1 MLHRNPSFLP
11 DFDPSQFRVLN
22 PKLISYSTSE
32 LRIFS
37 RRLSFNQA
45 AIIELNYPTHVC
57 LCSTYDGQQIVLKAF
72 SEAELRTVQELS
84 LPFYERDSSRPQ
96 KRISLGNKALADS
109 VRMTMGWEG
118 LPAMKVKGV
127 FYSSH
132 RLLLFDLCQAVPV
145 TPGKGPGDCM
155 VSWKLDGLTLVI
167 RYANGKLERIITR
180 GDGNIGEDVTHNC
193 ASILGIPQYIP
204 CTDDVEVRGECVV
217 SWAGFDEVNK
227 RVDEPYAHPRGLAAG
242 SVRLLNQRESAPRE
256 LQFVAFELVQPFLST
271 VENSYAF
278 LAEQGFSVVPHL
290 LTKTPGQ
297 VIDDKLFD
305 VKTFPLPADG
315 LIVEYNDKVF
325 GKSLGATGHHE
336 NCRIAFKWEDATHK
350 TKFLG
355 VRIQPTRSG
364 ILSLTAMFKPVMI
377 DGSKVQK
384 ATLHNV
390 DIFRKLQLGIGDE
403 LEVYKANMIIPAVA
417 KNNTKSGTYKLP
429 DTCPCCGGKA
439 VVEQRGETN
448 YLVCTN
454 SRCSAKR
461 VRQFEHF
468 CARTYMEVSGMAGA
482 TLEALV
488 DDGFIKT
495 FADIYHL
502 DRYKEQIIALDG
514 FGKRS
519 YEKLQDGVE
528 ASRDAAFSS
537 FLAAFGAPLI
547 GRHIGK
553 LLEKQFGTLDAL
565 LKAVDDGFDFASLE
579 GMGPKKAANLVAWL
593 KDPESR
599 QEVLD
604 VAKEVRFKVAP
615 KATAATNNPF
625 NGKTVVAT
633 GSLQHFTRDGI
644 NKKLE
649 ELGAKAGS
657 SVSKKTDYVIAGP
670 GAGSKLAKAHDLGI
684 TVLTEE
690 EFLEMIAE

>member
-1 MLHRNPSFLP
+1 MN
-11 DFDPSQFRVLN
+11 
-22 PKLISYSTSE
+22 T
-32 LRIFS
+32 
-37 RRLSFNQA
+37 
-45 AIIELNYPTHVC
+45 T
-57 LCSTYDGQQIVLKAF
+57 T
-72 SEAELRTVQELS
+72 
-84 LPFYERDSSRPQ
+84 
-96 KRISLGNKALADS
+96 
-109 VRMTMGWEG
+109 
-118 LPAMKVKGV
+118 
-127 FYSSH
+127 
-132 RLLLFDLCQAVPV
+132 
-145 TPGKGPGDCM
+145 
-155 VSWKLDGLTLVI
+155 
-167 RYANGKLERIITR
+167 
-180 GDGNIGEDVTHNC
+180 
-193 ASILGIPQYIP
+193 
-204 CTDDVEVRGECVV
+204 
-217 SWAGFDEVNK
+217 
-227 RVDEPYAHPRGLAAG
+227 
-242 SVRLLNQRESAPRE
+242 
-256 LQFVAFELVQPFLST
+256 
-271 VENSYAF
+271 
-278 LAEQGFSVVPHL
+278 
-290 LTKTPGQ
+290 
-297 VIDDKLFD
+297 
-305 VKTFPLPADG
+305 
-315 LIVEYNDKVF
+315 KVF

-355 VRIQPTRSG
+355 VRIRPTRSG
-364 ILSLTAMFKPVMI
+364 ILSLTALFTPVMI

-537 FLAAFGAPLI
+537 FLLLSVRRSSAAI
-547 GRHIGK
+547 
-553 LLEKQFGTLDAL
+553 
-565 LKAVDDGFDFASLE
+565 
-579 GMGPKKAANLVAWL
+579 
-593 KDPESR
+593 
-599 QEVLD
+599 
-604 VAKEVRFKVAP
+604 
-615 KATAATNNPF
+615 
-625 NGKTVVAT
+625 
-633 GSLQHFTRDGI
+633 
-644 NKKLE
+644 
-649 ELGAKAGS
+649 
-657 SVSKKTDYVIAGP
+657 SVSCWRNSLAPWMRCSRPWTMASTLPLWRAWGP
-670 GAGSKLAKAHDLGI
+670 RRLPTWSPG
-684 TVLTEE
+684 
-690 EFLEMIAE
+690 

>member
-1 MLHRNPSFLP
+1 MP
-11 DFDPSQFRVLN
+11 
-22 PKLISYSTSE
+22 
-32 LRIFS
+32 
-37 RRLSFNQA
+37 
-45 AIIELNYPTHVC
+45 
-57 LCSTYDGQQIVLKAF
+57 
-72 SEAELRTVQELS
+72 
-84 LPFYERDSSRPQ
+84 
-96 KRISLGNKALADS
+96 
-109 VRMTMGWEG
+109 
-118 LPAMKVKGV
+118 
-127 FYSSH
+127 
-132 RLLLFDLCQAVPV
+132 
-145 TPGKGPGDCM
+145 
-155 VSWKLDGLTLVI
+155 
-167 RYANGKLERIITR
+167 
-180 GDGNIGEDVTHNC
+180 
-193 ASILGIPQYIP
+193 
-204 CTDDVEVRGECVV
+204 
-217 SWAGFDEVNK
+217 
-227 RVDEPYAHPRGLAAG
+227 
-242 SVRLLNQRESAPRE
+242 
-256 LQFVAFELVQPFLST
+256 
-271 VENSYAF
+271 
-278 LAEQGFSVVPHL
+278 
-290 LTKTPGQ
+290 
-297 VIDDKLFD
+297 
-305 VKTFPLPADG
+305 PLPA
-315 LIVEYNDKVF
+315 L
-325 GKSLGATGHHE
+325 
-336 NCRIAFKWEDATHK
+336 
-350 TKFLG
+350 
-355 VRIQPTRSG
+355 
-364 ILSLTAMFKPVMI
+364 
-377 DGSKVQK
+377 
-384 ATLHNV
+384 
-390 DIFRKLQLGIGDE
+390 
-403 LEVYKANMIIPAVA
+403 
-417 KNNTKSGTYKLP
+417 
-429 DTCPCCGGKA
+429 PCCGGKA
-439 VVEQRGETN
+439 EVEQRGETN

>member
-1 MLHRNPSFLP
+1 MENKINRMKELLSIMKKRGVGLLP
-11 DFDPSQFRVLN
+11 
-22 PKLISYSTSE
+22 T
-32 LRIFS
+32 
-37 RRLSFNQA
+37 A
-45 AIIELNYPTHVC
+45 
-57 LCSTYDGQQIVLKAF
+57 
-72 SEAELRTVQELS
+72 
-84 LPFYERDSSRPQ
+84 
-96 KRISLGNKALADS
+96 
-109 VRMTMGWEG
+109 
-118 LPAMKVKGV
+118 KGT
-127 FYSSH
+127 F
-132 RLLLFDLCQAVPV
+132 
-145 TPGKGPGDCM
+145 
-155 VSWKLDGLTLVI
+155 
-167 RYANGKLERIITR
+167 
-180 GDGNIGEDVTHNC
+180 GEDVTQKVGNC
-193 ASILGIPQYIP
+193 ASILGIPQGPGEHIP
-204 CTDDVEVRGECVV
+204 PCMGDVEVRGECVV

-227 RVDEPYAHPRGLAAG
+227 HVDEPYAHPRGLAAG

-355 VRIQPTRSG
+355 VRIRPTRSG
-364 ILSLTAMFKPVMI
+364 ILSLTALFTPVMI

-390 DIFRKLQLGIGDE
+390 DIFRKLQLGVGDE

-429 DTCPCCGGKA
+429 DTCPCCGGKT

-454 SRCSAKR
+454 PRCSAKR

-468 CARTYMEVSGMAGA
+468 CARTYMEVPNMAGA

-488 DDGFIKT
+488 DEGFIKT

-502 DRYKEQIIALDG
+502 DRYKDQIIALDG
-514 FGKRS
+514 
-519 YEKLQDGVE
+519 
-528 ASRDAAFSS
+528 
-537 FLAAFGAPLI
+537 FGAPLI

-565 LKAVDDGFDFASLE
+565 LQAVDNGFDFASLE

-604 VAKEVRFKVAP
+604 VAKEVRFKAAP
-615 KATAATNNPF
+615 KAAATNNPF

-670 GAGSKLAKAHDLGI
+670 GAGSKLAKAQSLGVP
-684 TVLTEE
+684 VLTEQ
-690 EFLEMIAE
+690 EFLDMIGGI